1 MLFSVMFVSYIFFR
15 VLLLC
20 LLHVFCFLFFFF
32 FFPKKMYWGTIFFC
46 SRFYLSVIYFRVVF
60 LFFILF
66 GEFLCA
72 MWNCGVSTKKKTT
85 QLKKI
90 NKIKS
95 PANFSFA
102 AYDMEKLKISV
113 EYVLFCVSR
122 VISEKVFNTTLF
134 PGGLPPQ
141 YWASSNRVNFGDRT
155 RTGALRLI
163 WSNPFVTKF

>member
-1 MLFSVMFVSYIFFR
+1 MFAACFLFSF
-15 VLLLC
+15 
-20 LLHVFCFLFFFF
+20 FFFF

-46 SRFYLSVIYFRVVF
+46 SRFYLSVIYFRLVF

-122 VISEKVFNTTLF
+122 VISEKVFITVDMVESVCARMLDTM
-134 PGGLPPQ
+134 
-141 YWASSNRVNFGDRT
+141 SSVIFISVFGVQ
-155 RTGALRLI
+155 
-163 WSNPFVTKF
+163 S